1 MTSPPK
7 SETAVFGGGCFWCTE
22 ATFSMFKGVL
32 SVIPGYT
39 GGIKVKPTYEEVS
52 GGNTGHTEVIQ
63 VQFDPSIITYDDLL
77 TVFFAVHDP
86 TQRGGQGNDI
96 GTQYKSAVF
105 YASAAQK
112 DAAEKLLAELTET
125 KAYEKPV
132 VTEVC
137 PLGVFYPAE
146 QDHREYYKRNTDAP
160 YCQIVIAPKLKRLQ
174 DRFFALLRHE

>member
-1 MTSPPK
+1 MTSSPK
-7 SETAVFGGGCFWCTE
+7 FETAVFGGGCFWCTE
-22 ATFSMFKGVL
+22 AAFSMLKGVL

-39 GGIKVKPTYEEVS
+39 GGTKIKPTYEEVS
-52 GGNTGHTEVIQ
+52 RGNTGHIEVIQ

-86 TQRGGQGNDI
+86 TQSGGQGNDI

-112 DAAEKLLAELTET
+112 QSAEKFIDEFAET

-160 YCQIVIAPKLKRLQ
+160 YCQIVIAPKLKKLQ
-174 DRFFALLRHE
+174 NRFAALLRHK